1 MKKLINFNI
10 IKVFLIILMLTT
22 CVFSLT
28 FVNANSQSN
37 VILEFDKTEAEVG
50 EIVKAKVS
58 LNNIKNLAGYQ
69 VNISY
74 DPDVVKVVI
83 QGLILQLLC
92 QET

>member
-50 EIVKAKVS
+50 EIVKAKVK

-74 DPDVVKVVI
+74 I
-83 QGLILQLLC
+83 QMLLKW
-92 QET
+92 